1 MNKPDLWE
9 QPIKST
15 GENGIFKKQDWI
27 KEADGK
33 IISAKLLRNCA
44 KNAQL
49 RFDNLT
55 RDSNGNII
63 RASSKEIFELLEEK
77 DAANKASFLLLG
89 YAIELLLKSSIVS
102 LLISA
107 PKSILDKKMKSYSH
121 GLINIVDDLKLS
133 LSREERTL
141 LAYLEKSIIEEA
153 RYPLKPYSS
162 KEYCED
168 LNKVHQRFSDH
179 RKFNVLVELFT
190 RLRAVMMDI
199 DGTPSDPKFYSRMG
213 MEENGFIIFRAG
225 GSLPPVIIIKFCDSQ
240 IRSGL
245 NNLSHVKHLLLQKN
259 QCDMTI
265 YSRLM
270 EKTWVNAI
278 FFVVDEKKGL
288 RKVESDYAGK
298 AGTPT

>member
-1 MNKPDLWE
+1 MSKLDLWE

-49 RFDNLT
+49 KFENLT

-63 RASSKEIFELLEEK
+63 RASSQETFELLDEK
-77 DAANKASFLLLG
+77 AAANKASFLLLG

-107 PKSILDKKMKSYSH
+107 PKKILDKKMKSYSH
-121 GLINIVDDLKLS
+121 GLINITNDLRLS
-133 LSREERTL
+133 LSRDERSL
-141 LAYLEKSIIEEA
+141 LVELEKFIVEEA
-153 RYPLKPYSS
+153 RYPLKSYSPA
-162 KEYCED
+162 EYCED
-168 LNKVHQRFSDH
+168 LNKVNQRFSDH
-179 RKFNVLVELFT
+179 SKFNLGVELFT

-199 DGTPSDPKFYSRMG
+199 DGTPGEPKFYNHMG
-213 MEENGFIIFRAG
+213 MEDNGFIIFRAG
-225 GSLPPVIIIKFCDSQ
+225 GSLPAVIIIKFCDSQ
-240 IRSGL
+240 IRNGL
-245 NNLSHVKHLLLQKN
+245 NNLNHVRRLLLKKN
-259 QCDMTI
+259 EHDMTI

-270 EKTWVNAI
+270 EKTWMNAI

-288 RKVESDYAGK
+288 KKVEYDY